1 MRRPDR
7 VQAAEEQPMLSPSL
21 REHFEAVYE
30 LCSTVTDPMLCVLS
44 LMFLMCMS
52 VRGVANGG
60 GGGNMCPWA
69 QNWDGFRRCQIDDE
83 NMKISNCIHR

>member
-21 REHFEAVYE
+21 REHFEAVHE

-60 GGGNMCPWA
+60 GGEHVSLGAKLGWISEVPN
-69 QNWDGFRRCQIDDE
+69 RR
-83 NMKISNCIHR
+83 